1 MKLNNLLKQNKEEA
15 FIYLER
21 NVNDIFPADVN
32 FIYKPHEGV
41 DKFGLPFILLD
52 NQEAEIFETNPDPS
66 IKEWL
71 FKKDKIKF
79 FIHPE
84 MLPVYRN
91 RGVSKLI
98 KPDGYLNVSPT
109 SSTRTVFTRDIK
121 HNFMIKT
128 NIEKKLGD
136 SIRRLKKKHVLHSQ
150 KIAEEFERNPLPKC
164 FSYLPESI
172 GIVYSLRGVEGS
184 MIIRELTPR
193 PHTPE
198 KSYILPFFS
207 LTSQDKNNKNDIF
220 LLQQILENV
229 SSKDGN
235 EFDLFCD
242 KILVPFM
249 DIWSYFVL
257 ELGMCLE
264 MHPQNT
270 LLEID
275 DKGLPKRI
283 IYRDF
288 QDVFIDPKIRKMK
301 KLHCNF
307 EKNIIGQPERK
318 YRVENKIIK
327 DSKICGQ
334 ISYSLTYDYRIGRTL
349 DCLYYAI
356 KKYPSCT
363 EEKFISAVK
372 DIWGRYFSKSDIFP
386 EKAYLLKKSEDSM
399 EKELSFIETKP
410 KYRP

>member
-1 MKLNNLLKQNKEEA
+1 M
-15 FIYLER
+15 
-21 NVNDIFPADVN
+21 
-32 FIYKPHEGV
+32 
-41 DKFGLPFILLD
+41 PFILLN

-84 MLPVYRN
+84 MFFTYRN
-91 RGVSKLI
+91 RGVSNLI

-109 SSTRTVFTRDIK
+109 SSTRTVFARDIK

-128 NIEKKLGD
+128 NLEKKLGD

-150 KIAEEFERNPLPKC
+150 MISKEFERNSLPKY

-172 GIVYSLRGVEGS
+172 GIVYSSMGKEES
-184 MIIRELTPR
+184 MIIREFNPR
-193 PHTPE
+193 PYTSE

-207 LTSQDKNNKNDIF
+207 LTSQDKNNKNDTF
-220 LLQQILENV
+220 LLQQILENA
-229 SSKDGN
+229 SRKGDN
-235 EFDLFCD
+235 KFDLFCE
-242 KILVPFM
+242 KILIPFM
-249 DIWSYFVL
+249 NIWAYFVL
-257 ELGMCLE
+257 EQGMCLE

-275 DKGLPKRI
+275 DTGLPKRI

-288 QDVFIDPKIRKMK
+288 QDIFIDPKIRKMK
-301 KLHCNF
+301 KLHSNF

-318 YRVENKIIK
+318 YRIENKIIE
-327 DSKICGQ
+327 DPKICRQ

-349 DCLYYAI
+349 DCFYYAI
-356 KKYPSCT
+356 SEYTSCT
-363 EEKFISAVK
+363 EEKFISTVK
-372 DIWGRYFSKSDIFP
+372 DIWKQHFSENDIFP
-386 EKAYLLKKSEDSM
+386 EKAYLLKKSEDDI

-410 KYRP
+410 KYRL